1 MVEPTRVGPLNIT
14 SIILG
19 SVPCSV
25 PFFVKKITRLL
36 GGVPTGRNLLT
47 FQRVAWLDQRA
58 EGFFEGMRR
67 HQPGAPMSTSFDN
80 VYDLTTEQLQLLD
93 DAEEMMLRNDLGAA
107 ERLLLSMLEA
117 DESCIPVLS
126 NLGHLYGRHLSE
138 FETAIEYYDRVL
150 AIEPDNA
157 WARDA
162 RRRYLR
168 YV

>member
-1 MVEPTRVGPLNIT
+1 MIEPTHVGPLNIT
-14 SIILG
+14 SGILG

-25 PFFVKKITRLL
+25 PFFVKKITGLSR
-36 GGVPTGRNLLT
+36 GAPAAVFFHVSQGVLQPN
-47 FQRVAWLDQRA
+47 QEA
-58 EGFFEGMRR
+58 EGFFEGV
-67 HQPGAPMSTSFDN
+67 HCVKASEPMSTNFEN
-80 VYDLTTEQLQLLD
+80 TYDLSTEQLEQLD
-93 DAEEMMLRNDLGAA
+93 NAEEMMLRNDLGAA
-107 ERLLLSMLEA
+107 ERLLLSMLES